1 MVASRLL
8 TFAHPGTVTME
19 SRMAQGGGDLKEI
32 WHHWVMKGFITDY
45 TDKYAV
51 IR

>member
-1 MVASRLL
+1 MVASSLL
-8 TFAHPGTVTME
+8 TFAHPRSVTME
-19 SRMAQGGGDLKEI
+19 SRMALGGGDLIEI
-32 WHHWVMKGFITDY
+32 RHHWVMKGFITYY